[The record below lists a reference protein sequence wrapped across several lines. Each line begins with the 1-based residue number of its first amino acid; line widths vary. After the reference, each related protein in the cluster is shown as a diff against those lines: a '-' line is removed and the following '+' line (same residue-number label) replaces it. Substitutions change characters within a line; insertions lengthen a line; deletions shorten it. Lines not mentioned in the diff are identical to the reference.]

1 MAIQGIEQ
9 PEQILIHEQLR
20 LHKNTGEYEFAFS
33 WYQDEETVYL
43 VDGVRKPYD
52 HATLDAMYSYLD
64 AHGELYFIEWKEN
77 GVWVPIGD
85 VTFWQEDLPIVIG
98 AKEYRGRGIGKDVVS
113 ALKERAKALGFDS
126 MNVREIYDYNE
137 GSKRLFESMG
147 FVVSGKTEKGHA
159 YRLNLR
165 EKP

>member
-20 LHKNTGEYEFAFS
+20 LHKNTGEQEFAFS

-64 AHGELYFIEWKEN
+64 AHGELYFVEWKEN

-98 AKEYRGRGIGKDVVS
+98 AKEYHGRGIGKD
-113 ALKERAKALGFDS
+113 
-126 MNVREIYDYNE
+126 
-137 GSKRLFESMG
+137 
-147 FVVSGKTEKGHA
+147 VVSGKTEKGHA

-165 EKP
+165 EKPQIFVKNSGIFTMSMI